1 MNDAREQ
8 LAKELQRLHFT
19 AGSPSSRTVAAALE
33 VSHTTVACA
42 ISGAA
47 RPSWS
52 TLREIVKYLN
62 GDVEEFR
69 LLWTATH
76 EQPKPVLRL
85 REPTDRIQAA
95 YIATLEDTVIAAASV
110 IFGGGATDQPHQ
122 YLNEGIYEM
131 AKEIV
136 EKVDRLKGAWV
147 SE

>member
-8 LAKELQRLHFT
+8 LAKELQRLHFV
-19 AGSPSSRTVAAALE
+19 AGSPSSRTMGAALE

-42 ISGAA
+42 ISGVS

-52 TLREIVKYLN
+52 TLCEIVKYLN

-69 LLWTATH
+69 LLWTSTY

-85 REPTDRIQAA
+85 REPIDRIQAA

-110 IFGGGATDQPHQ
+110 IFGGSGTDQPVE

-136 EKVDRLKGAWV
+136 EKIDRLKGAWIP
-147 SE
+147 E